1 MTIRTAWFFQAFF
14 KESSL
19 LGPDMDKGLR
29 AGSAGNLE
37 KDRQVRFVS
46 LTTYSYS
53 KFLCTE
59 SHFQI
64 KYKVLCFFLYE
75 KKWIFNWQFQSGR
88 FYSLMVS
95 SIPLKLMKEDL
106 WHQATRAAAIDTQGQ
121 DAMADA
127 EYVQE
132 TWCGRLLGCR
142 RRGTIYLSFWHLS
155 ANLRL
160 NFSSW

>member
-75 KKWIFNWQFQSGR
+75 KKMNFQLAISEWPFLFSHGIEHTFEADERGPLASGHKSR
-88 FYSLMVS
+88 CY
-95 SIPLKLMKEDL
+95 
-106 WHQATRAAAIDTQGQ
+106 WHPRARCDG
-121 DAMADA
+121 
-127 EYVQE
+127 
-132 TWCGRLLGCR
+132 GCR
-142 RRGTIYLSFWHLS
+142 VRPRDLMW
-155 ANLRL
+155 
-160 NFSSW
+160 